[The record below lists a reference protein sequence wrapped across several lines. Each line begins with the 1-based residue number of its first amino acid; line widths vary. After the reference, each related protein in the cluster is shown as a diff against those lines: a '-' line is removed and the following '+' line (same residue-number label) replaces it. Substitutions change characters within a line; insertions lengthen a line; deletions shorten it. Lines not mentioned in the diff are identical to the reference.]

1 MPDHLQNDSL
11 YVVIPP
17 TFSQSEQLIILK
29 SYIIENNSF
38 RYLIK
43 TVLGLYYCICNFF
56 HEGEEVL
63 SCVNDDFL
71 PSVGDMNCL

>member
-43 TVLGLYYCICNFF
+43 NSSRLVLLYMQFF
-56 HEGEEVL
+56 
-63 SCVNDDFL
+63 S
-71 PSVGDMNCL
+71 